1 MNRIAHYIGN
11 AILLTTPAKYLQSLA
26 VLLVVFLPLSVYSVP
41 FLKISSVD
49 FESNFPSIKVSLSIN
64 GGEHGPVGDLNE
76 DNISLFEDGYRVN
89 YINVLRDTSEKEYLY
104 FIFSIDA
111 SRSISPRN
119 LEEIKNA
126 AKEIITKAGA
136 NDEFAIYRFNDEVQL
151 LNSFSGNRAEL
162 IKNVE
167 SVTSHGSRTQL
178 LTSIYDSIE
187 LLAKAQ
193 KNRKA
198 IIVFTDG
205 IDEGSAVSSE
215 DIVKFSREHGVP
227 ISFVFSRS
235 NIDARSALKIAKL
248 TGGKVVFGNS
258 SKDIA
263 ALYSNIRAS
272 LGNQYT
278 VKYKSMLNPDN
289 KPHTIEVR
297 LKWDTIRDRD
307 SREIVLSKFFGK
319 IEMPSLLQVLLIIL
333 MLILIVL
340 LVFFIIYFIR
350 RRKSIFSLPS
360 SKYPELEKMAMDYS
374 MTINLDEQKRI
385 HKSQTITES
394 DPEYVYSKAWLVQ
407 KDGPEVGK
415 KFPIFW
421 EEVTIGRGEENS
433 IVVRDDAVSVK
444 HSKIKEMK
452 GAYYIFDL
460 ATENGTFLNGKK
472 LLRPKPL
479 YDWDEIK
486 MGRTLLIFRGS
497 KLNA

>member
-1 MNRIAHYIGN
+1 M
-11 AILLTTPAKYLQSLA
+11 
-26 VLLVVFLPLSVYSVP
+26 
-41 FLKISSVD
+41 
-49 FESNFPSIKVSLSIN
+49 
-64 GGEHGPVGDLNE
+64 
-76 DNISLFEDGYRVN
+76 
-89 YINVLRDTSEKEYLY
+89 
-104 FIFSIDA
+104 
-111 SRSISPRN
+111 
-119 LEEIKNA
+119 
-126 AKEIITKAGA
+126 
-136 NDEFAIYRFNDEVQL
+136 
-151 LNSFSGNRAEL
+151 
-162 IKNVE
+162 
-167 SVTSHGSRTQL
+167 
-178 LTSIYDSIE
+178 TSIYDSIE

-205 IDEGSAVSSE
+205 IDEGSAVSAE
-215 DIVKFSREHGVP
+215 DVIKFARDNGVP

-235 NIDARSALKIAKL
+235 NADTRSALKIAKL
-248 TGGKVVFGNS
+248 TGGKVVVGNVS
-258 SKDIA
+258 RDIA

-289 KPHTIEVR
+289 KPHAIEVR
-297 LKWDTIRDRD
+297 LKWDAIRDRD
-307 SREIVLSKFFGK
+307 SKEIVLSRLFGK

-333 MLILIVL
+333 MSILIVM
-340 LVFFIIYFIR
+340 LVFFIVYFIR
-350 RRKSIFSLPS
+350 RRKSIFSRPS
-360 SKYPELEKMAMDYS
+360 SQYPELEKMAMDYS
-374 MTINLDEQKRI
+374 MAIKMDEKKRI
-385 HKSQTITES
+385 HESKTITGS

-421 EEVTIGRGEENS
+421 EEVTLGRGEENS
-433 IVVRDDAVSVK
+433 IVIKDDAVSLN

-479 YDWDEIK
+479 YDWDEIRI
-486 MGRTLLIFRGS
+486 GRTQLIFRGS